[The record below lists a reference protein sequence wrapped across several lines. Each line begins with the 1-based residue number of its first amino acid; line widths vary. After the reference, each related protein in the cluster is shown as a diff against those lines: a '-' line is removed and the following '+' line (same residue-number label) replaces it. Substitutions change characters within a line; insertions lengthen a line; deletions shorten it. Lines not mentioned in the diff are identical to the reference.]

1 MKKHFHRR
9 AGKFALAALTAV
21 LMIASGPALAGGFSR
36 GEADTDILFSEGN
49 YSLRTGAV
57 YVSPGRTYSTL
68 NGSPSSDEA
77 YSDAYWMPNIGI
89 KAALGSYGACA
100 LTYARP
106 FGASATYGDDAQNAE
121 AITAISQGLPL
132 VNPTSKMS
140 FTAEEYGATCDIQ
153 FDAGRGG
160 FYLIGGVFLETFKYN
175 EDTWFGSVRLKD
187 DSGFGYRMGVA
198 YDIPEYAMRFQLMYR
213 SEVEHDAEGTFTPS
227 ALAIAAGVTSSLPT
241 VGGGTLPQSIKLSAQ
256 SGVAPGWLVYGSVMW
271 TDWSVLPDFRYDV
284 SNLASSNKIFNY
296 EDGYTVQI
304 GVGHEFNENLSGTV
318 NLTWDRGVGTGA
330 DITTDSWTVGF
341 GGEYKTDLGTF
352 GLGGAV
358 SYLTKGSQ
366 SEASGATYNATAD
379 ADWVAA
385 IGISYSVGF

>member
-1 MKKHFHRR
+1 
-9 AGKFALAALTAV
+9 
-21 LMIASGPALAGGFSR
+21 MIASSPALAGGFSR

-49 YSLRTGAV
+49 NLRMGAV

-100 LTYARP
+100 LTYTQP
-106 FGASATYGDDAQNAE
+106 FGASATYGEDAQNAE

-132 VNPTSKMS
+132 VNPTSKMT
-140 FTAEEYGATCDIQ
+140 FITEEYGATCDIR

-160 FYLIGGVFLETFKYN
+160 LYLIGGVFLETFEYN
-175 EDTWFGSVRLKD
+175 EDTWFGSVRLED

-227 ALAIAAGVTSSLPT
+227 ALAVAAGVTSSLPT
-241 VGGGTLPQSIKLSAQ
+241 IGGGTLPQSIKLSAQ
-256 SGVAPGWLVYGSVMW
+256 SGVAPDWLVYGSVMW

-318 NLTWDRGVGTGA
+318 NLTWDQGVGTGA

-385 IGISYSVGF
+385 VGISYSVGF